1 MKSLFSGAI
10 CEAFEHVARQTRRG
24 RTNKN
29 KLCCGKTPITEI
41 VMSRILIAIVFVV
54 LGAGSVYLSSARAS
68 ASPAITPHIYPVAG
82 IGDIFRH

>member
-1 MKSLFSGAI
+1 M
-10 CEAFEHVARQTRRG
+10 TR
-24 RTNKN
+24 
-29 KLCCGKTPITEI
+29 
-41 VMSRILIAIVFVV
+41 MLIAIVFVV